1 MDFSE
6 VTFYKIHILVVECRL
21 SDPVFFYIGNIDV
34 EGGTYPSRPPPP
46 LEGPQDP
53 PPPTFRGSCRPSMA
67 HLVASPGMA
76 VVPHVS

>member
-53 PPPTFRGSCRPSMA
+53 PRSAGPAVQVWPTWWLR
-67 HLVASPGMA
+67 LVWQ
-76 VVPHVS
+76 